1 MQGTCCKAADQA
13 RVGRDTRHV
22 FVHTDGIAIEDVPLA
37 LLIGLQVLVGGIDL
51 AVTQV
56 LLEAEGVVEGV
67 LEFVAEG
74 PLALLQLVEVLVT
87 LPEIGQVIALLVE
100 HR

>member
-1 MQGTCCKAADQA
+1 M
-13 RVGRDTRHV
+13 
-22 FVHTDGIAIEDVPLA
+22 
-37 LLIGLQVLVGGIDL
+37 QVLVGGIDL

>member
-1 MQGTCCKAADQA
+1 MQGAGRKTADQT
-13 RVGRDTRHV
+13 RVGRNTRHI
-22 FVHTDGIAIEDVPLA
+22 FVHTDGIAIENVPLA

-87 LPEIGQVIALLVE
+87 LPEVAQVLALLVE